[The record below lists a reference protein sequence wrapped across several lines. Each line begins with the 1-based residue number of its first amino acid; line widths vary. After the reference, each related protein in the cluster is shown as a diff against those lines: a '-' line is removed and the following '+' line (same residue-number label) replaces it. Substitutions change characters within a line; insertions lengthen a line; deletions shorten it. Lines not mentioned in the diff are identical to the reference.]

1 MQFSAFLFRRCLFQ
15 PRWQISLN
23 AAGTGALNA
32 NHRAVFAQ
40 RPLHHCQGT
49 KKQVQTELCWLYGPL
64 QIFSGI
70 WEYYVLTHQN
80 ERETFYHFSLLSS
93 RTCPHTQ
100 PLLCTHIWKRL
111 SDKHQNAS
119 LLMSSRRALCSHW
132 TMTEGSLCSWQRGA
146 RAGTLRQ
153 EQCDESWGLYQQAI
167 PPSSLSLWIPS
178 LCFLFMGRKGL
189 GEHQP
194 PRLWDWVA

>member
-93 RTCPHTQ
+93 GPVLTRSLYCARTFGRGFQ
-100 PLLCTHIWKRL
+100 INIKMRL
-111 SDKHQNAS
+111 FWCQAGE
-119 LLMSSRRALCSHW
+119 LFALI
-132 TMTEGSLCSWQRGA
+132 EPWQRAAYVPGSAGPGPAHCGRSSAMKAGA
-146 RAGTLRQ
+146 CTSRQSHPAASPHGFPPFVSYSWAGKVWENTNLPGS
-153 EQCDESWGLYQQAI
+153 ETE
-167 PPSSLSLWIPS
+167 
-178 LCFLFMGRKGL
+178 
-189 GEHQP
+189 
-194 PRLWDWVA
+194 